1 MRRLVVR
8 IGPPL
13 VTLAVVVAIWA
24 LAVRWSGIEAYLL
37 PPPEAV
43 LDALVGGFA
52 DGSYWPHIAATVE
65 ESVIGFFVGSAIAL
79 SLGVMLAESRMFERF
94 LFPLVVALQAMPKVA
109 LAPLILVWCGFGIE
123 SKVVLIV
130 LICFFPLFV
139 NVIVGL
145 RSADQDLIDLCRAS
159 CASRWYIFRHVKLP
173 SAAGSVFAGLQIG
186 ASLALIGA
194 VVGEFV
200 SSQRGLGYLIASS
213 TVNMSVATMFAAA
226 ILLTVLGIVATEAVR
241 WAHRLVVFWERSVG
255 ER

>member
-1 MRRLVVR
+1 
-8 IGPPL
+8 
-13 VTLAVVVAIWA
+13 
-24 LAVRWSGIEAYLL
+24 
-37 PPPEAV
+37 
-43 LDALVGGFA
+43 
-52 DGSYWPHIAATVE
+52 
-65 ESVIGFFVGSAIAL
+65 
-79 SLGVMLAESRMFERF
+79 
-94 LFPLVVALQAMPKVA
+94 MPKVA

-173 SAAGSVFAGLQIG
+173 SAAGSIFAGLQIG